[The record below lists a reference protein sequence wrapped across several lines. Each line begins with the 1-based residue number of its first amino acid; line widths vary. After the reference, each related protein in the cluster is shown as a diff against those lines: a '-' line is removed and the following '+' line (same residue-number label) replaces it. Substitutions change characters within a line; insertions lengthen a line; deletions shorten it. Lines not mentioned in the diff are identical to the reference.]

1 MVQITYQKRD
11 GTIMQKLRK
20 TTLPYEIG
28 DITSMGWKV
37 LNIEYEYRGK
47 YYDYFD
53 YSMIIHKNK
62 KRIVKKREIK
72 KLCLIKAKSFLNFI
86 IYFILGLII
95 LYHIRIRL

>member
-1 MVQITYQKRD
+1 MQITYQKRD

-28 DITSMGWKV
+28 DTTSMGWKV

-47 YYDYFD
+47 YYNYFD
-53 YSMIIHKNK
+53 YSMIINKNK

-72 KLCLIKAKSFLNFI
+72 ELCLKTTRSLLNFI
-86 IYFILGLII
+86 IYFILGIII